1 MPNYADIV
9 AVLEAIMSHRDAFDH
24 HGPRVSVMA
33 MEFAQK
39 CGLAL
44 HEIEMMG
51 VSGSMHDIGKLWVDE
66 YILNAPRMLTRV
78 EYAKVKIHAREGWRI
93 LSPLKYDPIILD
105 VVLHHHEKWDGS
117 GYPDGLMGKQISVYA
132 RMMCIVDVYD
142 AITNI
147 RPHRGP
153 FDHEQAFSEMMPL
166 GGKWFD
172 PELLKVFFEKVA
184 THG

>member
-1 MPNYADIV
+1 
-9 AVLEAIMSHRDAFDH
+9 MSHRDAFNH
-24 HGPRVSVMA
+24 HGPRVSVKA

-39 CGLAL
+39 CGLTL

-51 VSGSMHDIGKLWVDE
+51 ISGSLHDIGKLVIDE
-66 YILNAPRMLTRV
+66 VILNMPRILTKN
-78 EYAKVKIHAREGWRI
+78 EYAKVQIHSREGWRI
-93 LSPLKYDPIILD
+93 LLPLNYDPIIMD

-117 GYPDGLMGKQISVYA
+117 GYPDGLIGNQISVYA

-142 AITNI
+142 AVTNI
-147 RPHRGP
+147 RPHRGS
-153 FDHEQAFSEMMPL
+153 FNHEQAFAEMMPL

-172 PELLKVFFEKVA
+172 NELLKLFFEKVA